1 MEFNISN
8 AKEIT
13 TDKSTYLIYAK
24 PGTGKTHTLNF
35 LTGKTLYINVDK
47 SERPL
52 KGNENIDIL
61 DFNTHEAW
69 KEWGELTKWLN
80 EQDIT
85 KYDNIVIDNI
95 SELFRSM
102 LANLGR
108 NGRNNRTPEMAH
120 YQQVDFFTIDSF
132 RFLQNLNKRLVFL
145 AWETTAEHY
154 TEGGQ
159 QFTRT
164 MPDIRHT
171 IRDNVAGLCQ
181 VVARLVINEE
191 TGNRGFLLS
200 PTNTVWAKNQL
211 SQDKHCKQDELFIL
225 GDGDVD
231 G

>member
-1 MEFNISN
+1 MSFQIKS
-8 AKEIT
+8 AKDMNKT
-13 TDKSTYLIYAK
+13 TVTYLIYGE
-24 PGTGKTHTLNF
+24 PGKGKTHTINF
-35 LTGKTLYINVDK
+35 LPGKTLYISVDK
-47 SERPL
+47 SEKPL
-52 KGNENIDIL
+52 EGNESIDIL

-69 KEWGELTKWLN
+69 EEWSELTKWLN
-80 EQDIT
+80 DQDISE
-85 KYDNIVIDNI
+85 YDNIVIDNI

-108 NGRNNRTPEMAH
+108 KGKNNRTPEMAH

-154 TEGGQ
+154 TGGGQ

-191 TGNRGFLLS
+191 SGNRGFILT

-211 SQDKHCKQDELFIL
+211 SQDKHCKQDELFQL
-225 GDGDVD
+225 GKDGEE
-231 G
+231 